1 VSENDSLKR
10 ATHRALDAGASGVAR
25 AVTRRL
31 GSEVTY
37 LGLRCDLNA
46 LPAHLPAAMELS
58 VATVDPVTFTAFRA
72 AIASLAPG
80 ELGELHLRQRLCD
93 GGVRTL
99 YVASSPGKAVVYT
112 QWCVT
117 QEDLHLIDAVLP
129 DHFVR
134 LGAGEVLLEGAY
146 TFSHARRAGVMA
158 DVMWR
163 LLDEA
168 RQSGAHTAYTYVEQ
182 HNAASLRG
190 CAAVGFTAHHERRE
204 RWRLGRWSAAFASL
218 EEGGAAAWAT
228 ATAPRVARDATTP
241 AQRPR

>member
-1 VSENDSLKR
+1 VSEQGPLKHATQR
-10 ATHRALDAGASGVAR
+10 ARNVGASGVAR
-25 AVTRRL
+25 ALRTRL

-37 LGLRCDLNA
+37 LGLRCDLAA
-46 LPAHLPAAMELS
+46 LPAHIPAAMELS
-58 VATVDPVTFTAFRA
+58 VATLDPVTFTAFKDA
-72 AIASLAPG
+72 MGNPAPG

-99 YVASSPGKAVVYT
+99 YAASSPGKGVVYT

-117 QEDLHLIDAVLP
+117 PEDLHLIDAVLP
-129 DHFVR
+129 DHFIR

-146 TFSHARRAGVMA
+146 TFANARRAGVMA

-163 LLDEA
+163 LLDDA
-168 RQSGAHTAYTYVEQ
+168 RQSGAQTAYTYVEQ

-204 RWRLGRWSAAFASL
+204 RWRLGRWSAAFAPL
-218 EEGGAAAWAT
+218 EERGAAAWAT
-228 ATAPRVARDATTP
+228 ATAPRSR
-241 AQRPR
+241 